1 MVFTCFIGDDL
12 MLNAVKNG
20 ANAHIKANAPRDAK
34 NRKNMQKMERTPR
47 GALIYLF
54 LLKNA
59 AGTLQTP
66 RGVLFRAF
74 SRGRPR
80 GASLRYEKVFEKG
93 LLPKRKGTFRSIQW
107 VE

>member
-1 MVFTCFIGDDL
+1 MVFTCFVGDDL

-20 ANAHIKANAPRDAK
+20 ASAHIKANAPRGAK

-54 LLKNA
+54 LLENA

-74 SRGRPR
+74 REEGPV
-80 GASLRYEKVFEKG
+80 G
-93 LLPKRKGTFRSIQW
+93 
-107 VE
+107 

>member
-1 MVFTCFIGDDL
+1 MVFACFVGDDL

-20 ANAHIKANAPRDAK
+20 ANAPIKANAPGRQKTQKHAK
-34 NRKNMQKMERTPR
+34 NGTNAPGR
-47 GALIYLF
+47 LDYLF

-80 GASLRYEKVFEKG
+80 GASPRYEKVFEKG